1 MPLNRR
7 RSIVAAKIESAVG
20 TPETLAAADAAWN
33 AYNAEMTPDIT
44 TNKREGQGSFSQL
57 VAVPAGRM
65 ARMTFET
72 DLYVSA
78 AWASTLLPACGFTG
92 TSGGVWTPSSD
103 SSDWSTITLGRW
115 IEGKLFTMAG
125 CMGTFSLVYN
135 SGQATR
141 VRWEF
146 MGVWQGP
153 SDTAMIAPSYPL
165 GASAAPRFAGATL
178 TYGGSAVWKLSTM
191 TVAINN
197 EVVVQE
203 DPVAAAAYYRGWI
216 TGRNAE
222 VTLDPEEVLVA
233 SHDAHGIWVAQT
245 EAALVATYAS
255 TLSLQVPKLQYIN
268 VQPGNRKE
276 VSVHQLTCQCNRN
289 VAAGDDELSLT
300 I

>member
-7 RSIVAAKIESAVG
+7 RSIVAAKTEGAVG
-20 TPETLAAADAAWN
+20 TPETLAAANAAFN
-33 AYNAEMTPDIT
+33 VYNAEITPDIT

-78 AWASTLLPACGFTG
+78 AWASVLLPACGFTVA
-92 TSGGVWTPSSD
+92 TGGVWTPSSD
-103 SSDWSTITLGRW
+103 SSDWSTCTLGRW

-135 SGQATR
+135 TGQATR

-146 MGVWQGP
+146 MGVWQAP
-153 SDTAMIAPSYPL
+153 SDTAMIAPTYPTA
-165 GASAAPRFAGATL
+165 ASAAPRFASATL
-178 TYGGSAVWKLSTM
+178 TYGGSNVHKITTM

-197 EVVVQE
+197 EVTVLE
-203 DPVAAAAYYRGWI
+203 DPAQAAAYHRAWI
-216 TGRNAE
+216 TGRNVE
-222 VTLDPEEVLVA
+222 ITLDPEEALVA
-233 SHDAHGIWVAQT
+233 THDPHAIWVAQT
-245 EAALVATYAS
+245 EAALACTYAS
-255 TLSLQVPKLQYIN
+255 TLALSVPKLQYIN
-268 VQPGNRKE
+268 VQPGDRNS
-276 VSVHQLTCQCNRN
+276 VSVHQLTAQANRSA
-289 VAAGDDELSLT
+289 AAGDDEISIT